1 MRTHSYFRTTNCLQ
15 SVARIRL
22 EAVVEILCVPY
33 SVPPS
38 PQPRKQRATRKK
50 LLAVFVLCS
59 LASGCAN
66 LDVAREPSQALPAAG
81 SAFGRSIQAQAA
93 PYQGRSGFRLLS
105 NSTEAFTARAELI
118 RNAQTSLD
126 LQYYIVHDGVSTR
139 MLVEELLKAA
149 DRGVRVRILLDD
161 TTSDGLDTIIATL
174 AAHPQI
180 QIRLFNPL
188 HLGRSTGVTRAAG
201 RLFNLSLQHRRMHN
215 KLWLADN
222 SVAIVGGRNL
232 GDEYFDA
239 EPNLNFTD
247 IDMLS
252 VGPVA
257 EQLGHSF
264 DQYWNSA
271 LSKPIDE
278 FLSSKPS
285 AKDLQNT
292 RTRLEESLD
301 ETRKQNHALY
311 QQLMTFKTAPRMDI
325 WRKELIW
332 AWNQA
337 LWDAPSKVLA
347 KDEPDPQLLL
357 TTQLAPELRGVSKEL
372 IMISAYF
379 VPGQPGLVYLTGRA
393 DAGVSVS
400 LLTNSLEATDVPAV
414 HGGYAPYRKA
424 LLEHGVKLYE
434 LRRQPGDNYG
444 SGPHLFYSK
453 SFRGSDSSLHSKAM
467 IFDRQKAFIGS
478 FNFDPRSV
486 LWNTEVGVLVDG
498 PELAEH
504 VRELAL
510 QGMAPALSYQAK
522 LQDGKIV
529 WVTEDNGQMHTL
541 TKEPGSWWRRFNA
554 WFSTT
559 VGLERML

>member
-1 MRTHSYFRTTNCLQ
+1 VRVR
-15 SVARIRL
+15 
-22 EAVVEILCVPY
+22 
-33 SVPPS
+33 
-38 PQPRKQRATRKK
+38 QP
-50 LLAVFVLCS
+50 LLALLL
-59 LASGCAN
+59 LASFLGGCATVN
-66 LDVAREPSQALPAAG
+66 VAREPSQALPASD

-93 PYQGRSGFRLLS
+93 PHEGKSGFRLLS
-105 NSTEAFTARAELI
+105 DSTEAFTARAELI
-118 RNAQTSLD
+118 RNAQSSLD
-126 LQYYIVHDGVSTR
+126 LQYYIVHDGISTR
-139 MLVEELLKAA
+139 MLVNELLKAA

-161 TTSDGLDTIIATL
+161 TTSDGLDRIIATL
-174 AAHPQI
+174 AAHRQI
-180 QIRLFNPL
+180 QIRVFNPL
-188 HLGRSTGVTRAAG
+188 HLGRSTGVTRTAG
-201 RLFNLSLQHRRMHN
+201 RLLNLSQQHRRMHN

-222 SVAIVGGRNL
+222 SMAIVGGRNL

-247 IDMLS
+247 IDMLG

-278 FLSSKPS
+278 FLSSKPT
-285 AKDLQNT
+285 ARDLENT
-292 RTRLEESLD
+292 RTRLEESLE

-311 QQLMTFKTAPRMDI
+311 QQLMTYATHPRLAI
-325 WRKELIW
+325 WRRELIW

-347 KDEPDPQLLL
+347 DGEPDPQLLL
-357 TTQLAPELRGVSKEL
+357 TTQLSPELNGVSKEL

-393 DAGVSVS
+393 DAGVSVR

-424 LLEHGVKLYE
+424 LLEHGVQLFE
-434 LRRQPGDNYG
+434 LRRQPGEGGG

-453 SFRGSDSSLHSKAM
+453 SYRGYDSSLHSKAM
-467 IFDRQKAFIGS
+467 IFDQQKSFIGS

-486 LWNTEVGVLVDG
+486 LWNTEVGVLVDS
-498 PELAEH
+498 PELAAR
-504 VRELAL
+504 VRELAF
-510 QGMAPALSYQAK
+510 QGMAPALSYQAR
-522 LQDGKIV
+522 LENGQVV
-529 WVTEDNGQMHTL
+529 WVTEDNGKLHTL
-541 TKEPGSWWRRFNA
+541 TREPGSWWRRFNA
-554 WFSTT
+554 WMSTT

>member
-1 MRTHSYFRTTNCLQ
+1 MRL
-15 SVARIRL
+15 
-22 EAVVEILCVPY
+22 
-33 SVPPS
+33 
-38 PQPRKQRATRKK
+38 KQAFA
-50 LLAVFVLCS
+50 LLLLITAGL
-59 LASGCAN
+59 SGCATLN
-66 LDVAREPSQALPAAG
+66 VPREPSQALPATE

-105 NSTEAFTARAELI
+105 NSTEAFMARAELI
-118 RNAQTSLD
+118 RNAQSSLD
-126 LQYYIVHDGVSTR
+126 LQYYIVHDGISTR
-139 MLVEELLKAA
+139 MLVDELLKAA
-149 DRGVRVRILLDD
+149 DRGVRIRILLDD
-161 TTSDGLDTIIATL
+161 TTSDGLDQVIATL

-188 HLGRSTGVTRAAG
+188 HLGRSTGITRAAG
-201 RLFNLSLQHRRMHN
+201 RLFNLSQQHRRMHN

-239 EPNLNFTD
+239 EPSLNFTD

-278 FLSSKPS
+278 FLSSTPT
-285 AKDLQNT
+285 ARDLANT
-292 RTRLEESLD
+292 RQQLEQSLADTR
-301 ETRKQNHALY
+301 RQNHALY
-311 QQLMTFKTAPRMDI
+311 QQLKTYQSHPRMDI

-347 KDEPDPQLLL
+347 RNEPDPQLLL
-357 TTQLAPELRGVSKEL
+357 TTQLAPELQGVSKEL

-393 DAGVSVS
+393 DAGVQVS

-424 LLEHGVKLYE
+424 LLEHGVRLFE
-434 LRRQPGDNYG
+434 LRRQPGDHGG
-444 SGPHLFYSK
+444 SGPHLFRSTW
-453 SFRGSDSSLHSKAM
+453 RGSDSSLHSKAM
-467 IFDRQKAFIGS
+467 IFDRQKSFIGS

-486 LWNTEVGVLVDG
+486 LWNTEVGVLVDS

-504 VRELAL
+504 VRALAL
-510 QGMAPALSYQAK
+510 QGMAPALSYEAK

-529 WVTEDNGQMHTL
+529 WVTEDNQQLHTL
-541 TKEPGSWWRRFNA
+541 TREPGSWWRRINA
-554 WFSTT
+554 WLSTS

>member
-1 MRTHSYFRTTNCLQ
+1 VRFR
-15 SVARIRL
+15 
-22 EAVVEILCVPY
+22 
-33 SVPPS
+33 
-38 PQPRKQRATRKK
+38 QPLPALL
-50 LLAVFVLCS
+50 LLASFLG
-59 LASGCAN
+59 GCAT
-66 LDVAREPSQALPAAG
+66 LDVPREPSQALPAND
-81 SAFGRSIQAQAA
+81 SSFGRSIQAQAA
-93 PYQGRSGFRLLS
+93 SHQGQSGFRLLS

-118 RNAQTSLD
+118 RNAQSSLD
-126 LQYYIVHDGVSTR
+126 LQYYIVHDGISTR

-161 TTSDGLDTIIATL
+161 TTSDGLDRIIATL
-174 AAHPQI
+174 AAHPRI

-188 HLGRSTGVTRAAG
+188 NLGRSTGVTRTAG
-201 RLFNLSLQHRRMHN
+201 RVLNLSQQHRRMHN

-278 FLSSKPS
+278 FLSSRPT
-285 AKDLQNT
+285 AKDLENT
-292 RTRLEESLD
+292 RTRLEESLQ

-311 QQLMTFKTAPRMDI
+311 KQLMRFTTHPRLDI
-325 WRKELIW
+325 WRRELIW

-347 KDEPDPQLLL
+347 KGEPDPHLLL
-357 TTQLAPELRGVSKEL
+357 TTQLAPELNGVSKEL

-393 DAGVSVS
+393 DAGVSVK

-424 LLEHGVKLYE
+424 LLEHGVQLFE
-434 LRRQPGDNYG
+434 LRRQPGAGGG
-444 SGPHLFYSK
+444 SGPHVFYSK
-453 SFRGSDSSLHSKAM
+453 AYRGSDSSLHSKAM
-467 IFDRQKAFIGS
+467 IFDQQKSFVGS

-486 LWNTEVGVLVDG
+486 LWNTEVGVLVDS
-498 PELAEH
+498 PELAAR
-504 VRELAL
+504 VRELAM
-510 QGMAPALSYQAK
+510 QGMAPPLSYQAK
-522 LQDGKIV
+522 LENGKVV
-529 WVTEDNGQMHTL
+529 WVTEDNGKLHTL
-541 TKEPGSWWRRFNA
+541 TTEPGSWWRQFEA
-554 WFSTT
+554 WMSTT